1 MTDEPAASHPARP
14 VPGILTFIA
23 ADTANF
29 ILFFGYFMV
38 ERLQQPA
45 LFARSAAKLDIRLG
59 LLNTVILI
67 TSGWLVALAVEAA
80 RGGNTARVRRCL
92 SGAIGVGA
100 CFAMVKTIEYAA
112 KAAHGLTPQ
121 TDTFFMFYYVF
132 TGIHLLHYA
141 IGLALLVATLMRAR
155 ALHRDPRFLNWIE
168 SCALFWHMVDLLW
181 VFLFAMLYLQ
191 GVR

>member
-1 MTDEPAASHPARP
+1 MVDTASHRPRP

-38 ERLQQPA
+38 ERVAQPD
-45 LFARSAAKLDIRLG
+45 LFAQSAKMLDSRLG
-59 LLNTVILI
+59 LLNTAILI

-80 RGGNTARVRRCL
+80 RMGDMSRVRRHLL
-92 SGAIGVGA
+92 SAIGIGLL
-100 CFAMVKTIEYAA
+100 FGIVKTVEYAD
-112 KAAHGLTPQ
+112 KISHGLTPQ
-121 TDTFFMFYYVF
+121 TNAFFGFYYVF

-141 IGLALLVATLMRAR
+141 IGIALLGATLVKARSSRAR
-155 ALHRDPRFLNWIE
+155 PGFLAWIE
-168 SCALFWHMVDLLW
+168 ACGLFWHMVDLLW

-191 GVR
+191 GVG

>member
-1 MTDEPAASHPARP
+1 MGDAASHRPRP

-38 ERLQQPA
+38 ERLHQPA
-45 LFARSAAKLDIRLG
+45 LFARSAVKLDIRLG
-59 LLNTVILI
+59 LLNTAVLI

-80 RGGNTARVRRCL
+80 RAREMARVRRRL
-92 SGAIGVGA
+92 LGAIGVGL
-100 CFAMVKTIEYAA
+100 CFAIVKAVEYGT
-112 KAAHGLTPQ
+112 KIAHGLTPQ
-121 TDTFFMFYYVF
+121 TDAFFTFYYVF
-132 TGIHLLHYA
+132 TGVHLLHYA
-141 IGLALLVATLMRAR
+141 IGMALLVATAVMAR
-155 ALHRDPRFLNWIE
+155 AGRSDTGFTGWIE

-191 GVR
+191 GAR

>member
-1 MTDEPAASHPARP
+1 MREMAQHRSGS

-38 ERLQQPA
+38 ERMAQPA
-45 LFARSAAKLDIRLG
+45 LFARSAAMLDIRLG

-67 TSGWLVALAVEAA
+67 TSGWLVALSVEAA
-80 RGGNTARVRRCL
+80 RAGEMDKVRCRL
-92 SGAIGVGA
+92 RLAIGVGL
-100 CFAMVKTIEYAA
+100 CFGVVKTIEYAD
-112 KAAHGLTPQ
+112 KMAHGLTPQ
-121 TDTFFMFYYVF
+121 TDAFFTFYYVF
-132 TGIHLLHYA
+132 TGIHLLHYG
-141 IGLALLVATLMRAR
+141 IGVALLAATLVRAR
-155 ALHRDPRFLNWIE
+155 RIDAGFAGWIE

-191 GVR
+191 GAL

>member
-1 MTDEPAASHPARP
+1 MTEVAAAPPSPPP

-38 ERLQQPA
+38 ERMQQPT
-45 LFARSAAKLDIRLG
+45 LFARSAGLLDIRLG

-67 TSGWLVALAVEAA
+67 SSGWLVALAVEAA
-80 RGGNTARVRRCL
+80 RAGEGEKVRRCL
-92 SGAIGVGA
+92 LGAIVIGL
-100 CFAMVKTIEYAA
+100 CFGIVKAIEYAV
-112 KAAHGLTPQ
+112 KIAHGITPQ
-121 TDTFFMFYYVF
+121 TDAFFTFYYVF
-132 TGIHLLHYA
+132 TGVHLLHYA
-141 IGLALLVATLMRAR
+141 IGLALLVATLARAR
-155 ALHRDPRFLNWIE
+155 RIDAAFVGWIT

-191 GVR
+191 GAQ